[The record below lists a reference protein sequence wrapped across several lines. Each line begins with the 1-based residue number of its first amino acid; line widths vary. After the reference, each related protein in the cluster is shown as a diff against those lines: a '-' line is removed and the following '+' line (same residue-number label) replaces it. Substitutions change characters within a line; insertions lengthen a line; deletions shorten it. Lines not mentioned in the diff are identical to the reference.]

1 MATSTYNN
9 VLAELKRI
17 NQETTFDAYVPS
29 GEKSIPFRPLSIKNQ
44 KQIIK
49 TAIDPTATNIQY
61 SINMNDIILQSTEH
75 KNILTVDKPAI
86 MIALRC
92 KSLSN
97 EIKVSKEN
105 EEASVTI
112 NIQDTIDKYPATVKS
127 DKYKSL
133 VTYKQRFEHEGITLS
148 VRIPD
153 IETDTKFLREC
164 RGKLKK
170 STDAGESISELY
182 VYELAKYIESVQFK
196 TISEDLS
203 GAPTS
208 TVNTVRFDTI
218 PAKECIE
225 VVELLPMSI
234 NTKLVSYVTNTR
246 DAESLFRNVTV
257 DGEDYEIPIDATLF
271 ALE

>member
-1 MATSTYNN
+1 MATSTYNT

-17 NQETTFDAYVPS
+17 NLETTFDAYIPS
-29 GEKSIPFRPLSIKNQ
+29 GEKTIQLRPLSIKNQ

-61 SINMNDIILQSTEH
+61 SINMNDLLLQSTDIS
-75 KNILTVDKPAI
+75 NILTVDKPALL
-86 MIALRC
+86 IALRC
-92 KSLSN
+92 NSLSN
-97 EIKVSKEN
+97 EIKVANSD
-105 EEASVTI
+105 EEKPVTI
-112 NIQDTIDKYPATVKS
+112 NLRDVIDKYPETVTS
-127 DKYKSL
+127 EKYKSL
-133 VTYKQRFEHEGITLS
+133 ITYKQRINHEGITLA

-153 IETDTKFLREC
+153 IETDTKFLKEC
-164 RGKLKK
+164 KGKLKK

-196 TISEDLS
+196 TITEDLS
-203 GAPTS
+203 GNPTS
-208 TVNTVRFDTI
+208 VVNTVRFDTI
-218 PAKECIE
+218 PAAECIE

-246 DAESLFRNVTV
+246 DAESLFRNTTI
-257 DGEDYEIPIDATLF
+257 DGEEYEIPIDATLF